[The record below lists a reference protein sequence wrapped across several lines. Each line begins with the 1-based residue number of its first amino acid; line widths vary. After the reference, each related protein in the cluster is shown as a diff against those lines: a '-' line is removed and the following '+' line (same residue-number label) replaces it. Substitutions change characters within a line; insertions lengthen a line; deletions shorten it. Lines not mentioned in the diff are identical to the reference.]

1 MSKVAAEV
9 RKEMS
14 DRATRRKAVF
24 DLLAD
29 GRWHR
34 TTEFQRADVG
44 GSEGMRRVREV
55 RAEVEAGKHEEW
67 EALVKRK
74 AAGSSQ
80 YEYRLVRYVPQ
91 QMRFFGKEAD
101 GA

>member
-1 MSKVAAEV
+1 MTTAADDV
-9 RKEMS
+9 KKEMS
-14 DRATRRKAVF
+14 DRATRRRAVF
-24 DLLAD
+24 NLLAD

-55 RAEVEAGKHEEW
+55 RADVERGKHRGW
-67 EALVKRK
+67 KALVKRK

-80 YEYRLVRYVPQ
+80 YEYRLVPDAAQGDLFV
-91 QMRFFGKEAD
+91 
-101 GA
+101 